1 MRKGFLLVVS
11 GPSGVGKGTV
21 TQELLKSNDNLV
33 FSISSTTRK
42 PREMEINGQDYFF
55 LDRDEFERQA
65 KEGKFLEYAKVHENM
80 YGTPKDFVLEGIEKG
95 KIIVLEI
102 DVQGAL
108 QVKENYPNGVF
119 VFLLPPS
126 LEELETRLTHRGT
139 ESEEQIAIRLA
150 NARDEL
156 SKFNEYQYAVI
167 NDRVENAVRDINAII
182 DAEKLRVMSN
192 DSLDKYL
199 VKEGEKHD

>member
-42 PREMEINGQDYFF
+42 PREMEVNGQDYFF
-55 LDRDEFERQA
+55 LDKDEFQNKVE
-65 KEGKFLEYAKVHENM
+65 EGKFLEYAKVHENM
-80 YGTPKDFVLEGIEKG
+80 YGTPKDFVLKGIEGG

-156 SKFNEYQYAVI
+156 SKFNEYQYAVT
-167 NDRVENAVRDINAII
+167 NDKVENAVRDINAII

>member
-42 PREMEINGQDYFF
+42 PREMEVNGQDYFF
-55 LDRDEFERQA
+55 LDKDEFQNKV

-80 YGTPKDFVLEGIEKG
+80 YGTPKDFVLKGIEGG

-156 SKFNEYQYAVI
+156 SKFNEYQYAVT
-167 NDRVENAVRDINAII
+167 NDKVENAVRDINAII

>member
-1 MRKGFLLVVS
+1 MRKGFLLVIS

-21 TQELLKSNDNLV
+21 TERLLEDNKDLM
-33 FSISSTTRK
+33 FSISTTTRK
-42 PREMEINGQDYFF
+42 KRNYEEDGKNYFF
-55 LDRDEFERQA
+55 VEKEKFERMV
-65 KEGKFLEYAKVHENM
+65 EENKFLEYAVVHENL
-80 YGTPKDFVLEGIEKG
+80 YGTPKDFVLEGIEDG

-108 QVKENYPNGVF
+108 QVKANYPNGVF

-126 LEELETRLTHRGT
+126 LEELEYRLTHRGT

-167 NDRVENAVRDINAII
+167 NDKLDDAVSDIESII
-182 DAEKLRVMSN
+182 NAEKLRVVSSS
-192 DSLDKYL
+192 SLEEILNKKGDK
-199 VKEGEKHD
+199 

>member
-21 TQELLKSNDNLV
+21 TEALLESNDDLV
-33 FSISSTTRK
+33 FSISATTRGM
-42 PREMEINGQDYFF
+42 RDYENDGEDYFF
-55 LDRDEFERQA
+55 LTKEEFKGRVDKGE
-65 KEGKFLEYAKVHENM
+65 FLEYAEVHENM
-80 YGTPKDFVLEGIEKG
+80 YGTPKDFVLEGIDKG
-95 KIIVLEI
+95 DIIVLEI

-108 QVKENYPNGVF
+108 QVKANYPNGVF

-126 LEELETRLTHRGT
+126 LEELEHRLTHRGT

-150 NARDEL
+150 NAKSEIA
-156 SKFNEYQYAVI
+156 KFNEYQYAVI
-167 NDRVENAVRDINAII
+167 NDEVDNAVKDINSII
-182 DAEKLRVMSN
+182 EAEKLRVMSN

-199 VKEGEKHD
+199 IKEGDKDD